1 MFDVFL
7 YLLENYTGITQCPD
21 APTLARRLTQEGF
34 EEFEVRS
41 AVMWVEQLR
50 QPLIFKYLNNELDRV
65 RLYHETEKAQLGL
78 RNIDLLMQ
86 LERNDSINPQQR
98 ELIIERAMLLP
109 QPIHRMDTFKALLLT
124 ILWADQHEIND
135 SLLHGLI
142 DQIEGD
148 VIH

>member
-1 MFDVFL
+1 MLDVFL
-7 YLLENYTGITQCPD
+7 YLLENYAGITQCPD

-41 AVMWVEQLR
+41 AVIWVEQLR
-50 QPLIFKYLNNELDRV
+50 QPLIFKYLNNEVGHMRI
-65 RLYHETEKAQLGL
+65 YHDTEYAQLGH

-86 LERNDSINPQQR
+86 LERNNSINPHQR

-109 QPIHRMDTFKALLLT
+109 QAIHRMDVFKALLLT
-124 ILWADQHEIND
+124 VLWADEHEIHD

-142 DQIEGD
+142 DQIEGEA
-148 VIH
+148 IH